1 MCYLVALKYHE
12 TDLQY
17 SQSGTFFTFSKS
29 LTRWPR
35 TQVTCETQKT
45 RPVFIILFDVSLC
58 FKFLEES
65 KGCQSLMQTA
75 DPAICHCSGM
85 SPICATLLITGLEHY
100 SYKLVVLR
108 SSILFSAG
116 GIWGQETEVGEVE
129 ERHHYQDEPA
139 AREQGTYPSHKQGTY
154 PSHKPGNL
162 DHKHGYPSHTHGYIY
177 MAGLHGN
184 NLPSQCFSLIFWLAR
199 LCALR
204 TQRKGCSAFACE
216 KCHTRQ
222 KLCVRCLHS
231 TIDYSVNM

>member
-17 SQSGTFFTFSKS
+17 NSQSGTFFTFSKS

-129 ERHHYQDEPA
+129 EWHHYQDEPA
-139 AREQGTYPSHKQGTY
+139 AREQGTH

-162 DHKHGYPSHTHGYIY
+162 DHKFMATLVTH
-177 MAGLHGN
+177 MATYTW
-184 NLPSQCFSLIFWLAR
+184 LP
-199 LCALR
+199 
-204 TQRKGCSAFACE
+204 
-216 KCHTRQ
+216 
-222 KLCVRCLHS
+222 
-231 TIDYSVNM
+231 